1 LGVNNL
7 IKKKELIEKIEIT
20 DLERIQGDK
29 NVFGKYIYLD
39 NDLVLIVGYEEE
51 EISEVQNPEDETVK
65 NYYWF
70 WELRDSDRWD
80 ILFENHDKIFSFCES
95 EMGTY
100 SDQDSIGDVVG
111 DINESE
117 VCKWEDQ
124 DWIEDISDD
133 IASKVMEWLTTLR
146 KKIA

>member
-1 LGVNNL
+1 L
-7 IKKKELIEKIEIT
+7 INKKELVEKIEKT

-39 NDLVLIVGYEEE
+39 NNLVLIVGYEEE
-51 EISEVQNPEDETVK
+51 ESSDVKSPEEETIK

-70 WELRDSDRWD
+70 YELRDSDTWD
-80 ILFENHDKIFSFCES
+80 ILFENHDKVFSFCES

-100 SDQDSIGDVVG
+100 SDQDSVGDVVG

-117 VCKWEDQ
+117 VCRWDEQ
-124 DWIEDISDD
+124 DLIEDISDD
-133 IASKVMEWLTTLR
+133 IASKVMEWLTTS
-146 KKIA
+146 KKG

>member
-1 LGVNNL
+1 L
-7 IKKKELIEKIEIT
+7 INKNELVEKIEKT

-39 NDLVLIVGYEEE
+39 NNRVLIVGYEEE
-51 EISEVQNPEDETVK
+51 ESSDVKNPEEETIK

-70 WELRDSDRWD
+70 WELRDSDTWD
-80 ILFENHDKIFSFCES
+80 ILFENHDKVFSFCES

-100 SDQDSIGDVVG
+100 SDQDRIGDVVG

-117 VCKWEDQ
+117 VCKWDEQ
-124 DWIEDISDD
+124 DWIEDISED
-133 IASKVMEWLTTLR
+133 IASKVMEWLTTS
-146 KKIA
+146 KK

>member
-1 LGVNNL
+1 L
-7 IKKKELIEKIEIT
+7 INKKELVEKIEKT

-39 NDLVLIVGYEEE
+39 NNLVLIVGYEEE
-51 EISEVQNPEDETVK
+51 EISNVQNPEDETIK

-70 WELRDSDRWD
+70 WELRDSDTWD
-80 ILFENHDKIFSFCES
+80 TLFENHDKVFSFCES

-100 SDQDSIGDVVG
+100 SDQDSIEDVVG
-111 DINESE
+111 DINESN

-133 IASKVMEWLTTLR
+133 IASKVMEWLTKL
-146 KKIA
+146 KKRIA